1 MKPPPSPHMIQET
14 PNQNSASLHE
24 GHRRRLLNRLV
35 NEGIESFHDHEIIE
49 LLLFFSIPRRDTNK
63 IAHLLVKRYGG
74 LAHVLDADFA
84 LLKQEYGIGEKSAY
98 LLSSLPAIFRRY
110 SLDKLN
116 KSNKPLLDPDSSI
129 KYVQPILSTR
139 TEEVFLLLSLDNQCR
154 VISSNIISE
163 GTVNQAFVHP
173 RHVVKEAL
181 KVNASNVIFAHNHP
195 SGKPTPSKSDLN
207 LTNLLITIFHSM
219 DIKVL
224 DHIIVSREE
233 CFSFAREGILHN
245 KN

>member
-1 MKPPPSPHMIQET
+1 MHV
-14 PNQNSASLHE
+14 

-35 NEGIESFHDHEIIE
+35 NEGIDSFHDHEIIE

-63 IAHLLVKRYGG
+63 IAHHLINRYGS
-74 LAHVLDADFA
+74 LSNVLDADFA
-84 LLKQEYGIGEKSAY
+84 LLKQEHGIGDNSAY
-98 LLSSLPAIFRRY
+98 LLSSLPSIFRRY

-116 KSNKPLLDPDSSI
+116 KSNKPLNDPDSSLNF
-129 KYVQPILSTR
+129 VQPILATR

-154 VISSNIISE
+154 VISSNIVSE
-163 GTVNQAFVHP
+163 GTVNEAFVYP

-195 SGKPTPSKSDLN
+195 SGKSTPSKADLK
-207 LTNLLITIFHSM
+207 LTDRLIAIFHAM

-224 DHIIVSREE
+224 DHIIVARDG
-233 CFSFAREGILHN
+233 CFSFAREGILRAGGG
-245 KN
+245 

>member
-1 MKPPPSPHMIQET
+1 MKPPPSPHMVQES
-14 PNQNSASLHE
+14 PNQNSTSLHE

-35 NEGIESFHDHEIIE
+35 NEGIENFHDHEIIE

-84 LLKQEYGIGEKSAY
+84 LLKQEYGIGEKSAF